1 MASLEELRNERR
13 KKIARLKE
21 AGMEAYPA
29 HTERDTTVSDFQ
41 KNFEALKN
49 EGATRVLAGRV
60 RSLRKHGAITFF
72 DLFDGTGTVQAY
84 LKKEVLGDE
93 LFSLFDETADEG
105 DFVEVAGSATLTQ
118 RGVPSIEPTRW
129 KMLTKSLRPIPDSF
143 YGLKDEEERLRKRY
157 LDILV
162 NPEVRTLIER
172 RAVFWDTMRTFLKDR
187 GFLEI
192 ETPTLEV
199 APSGA
204 EATPFKT
211 RHHDFDLDVYL
222 RISVGELWQKKLMA
236 SGIEKT
242 FEIGRIYRN
251 EGSSSEHVQEF
262 TNMECYSAYTSY
274 RDGME
279 FVREMYI
286 ALAEKTFGKTAFTT
300 RGHSFDLSKKW
311 ETIDY
316 RAVIREK
323 TGIDVLNTT
332 EKEVRARL
340 KEMSVPVEGKTFERL
355 VDTLWKAIRK
365 SISGPAFL
373 INHPVFVS
381 PLSKSHADNP
391 KLTERF
397 QVILA
402 GSEVGNGFSEL
413 NDPDEQRARFEDQQK
428 LIEKGDAEAMIPDFE
443 FVEALE
449 YGIPPTFGFGTGE
462 RLFAFLA
469 DKPVREIAVFPLM
482 KPKEG
487 Q

>member
-1 MASLEELRNERR
+1 MAGLEELRIERR

-29 HTERDTTVSDFQ
+29 RTERDTTVSEFQ
-41 KNFEALKN
+41 KNFERFKK
-49 EGATRVLAGRV
+49 EGAERVLAGRV

-93 LFSLFDETADEG
+93 LFSLFDETVDEG
-105 DFVEVAGSATLTQ
+105 DFVEVAGVATLTQ
-118 RGVPSIEPTRW
+118 RGVPSIEPVRW

-162 NPEVRTLIER
+162 NPETRALIEKR
-172 RAVFWDTMRTFLKDR
+172 SIFWDTMRTFLKDR
-187 GFLEI
+187 GFLEV
-192 ETPTLEV
+192 ETPTLEI

-211 RHHDFDLDVYL
+211 RHNDFDLDVYL

-274 RDGME
+274 REGME
-279 FVREMYI
+279 FVRELYR
-286 ALAEKTFGKTAFTT
+286 ALAEATFGKTAFTT
-300 RGHSFDLSKKW
+300 RGHTFDLSAQW

-316 RAVIREK
+316 RTAVMEK

-332 EKEVRARL
+332 EKDVRARL
-340 KEMSVPVEGKTFERL
+340 KEMNVPAEGKTFERL
-355 VDTLWKAIRK
+355 IDTLWKATRK

-397 QVILA
+397 QVMLA

-413 NDPDEQRARFEDQQK
+413 NDPDEQRVRFENQQK
-428 LIEKGDAEAMIPDFE
+428 LIEKGDPEAMVPDFE

-469 DKPVREIAVFPLM
+469 DKPIREVTIFPLM

-487 Q
+487 